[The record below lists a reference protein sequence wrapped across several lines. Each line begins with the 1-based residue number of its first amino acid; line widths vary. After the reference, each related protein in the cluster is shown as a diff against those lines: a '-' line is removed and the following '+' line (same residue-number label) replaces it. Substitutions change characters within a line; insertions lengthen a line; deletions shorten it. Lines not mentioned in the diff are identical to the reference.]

1 MDTDMGL
8 PPQEEKEQAVRM
20 RRFLMAA
27 GSSLM
32 VIALAVLCWWQG
44 ILDFIP
50 FLQATMAI
58 LFLIVFF
65 YAAFRTGWN
74 LRFSDPSLTLP
85 QIVTSVL
92 VISHLLYFAR
102 EARALFLLIYMVSFT
117 FGMFHLRTRQIFGI
131 AFFILAC
138 HASVISLLWK
148 FQPDQID
155 LHIELV
161 QWIVMTAVLSWFAG
175 MGSYL
180 SNIRHKLRCSNLELE
195 DALRTV
201 RSSEMELRQA
211 KDAAE
216 SANRAKGEFLA
227 NMSHEIRTPMN
238 AIIGM
243 TELALETKLDA
254 DQHEYLTTV
263 KTAAGALLTVIN
275 DVLDLS
281 KIEAGRLDLESID
294 FNPQETVKAVLGM
307 VVQSAREK
315 GLELLS
321 RIEPDVPDLL
331 YGDPGRV
338 RQVLLNLV
346 GNAIKFTEHGKV
358 EIRVSV
364 AEQEEETV
372 LLRFTVSDTGIGIAP
387 DKQRLL
393 FESFSQVDAST
404 TRRYG
409 GTGLGLAISRRLAQM
424 MRGRVWVESEPGVGS
439 RFFFTARFAV
449 PSIPPVAHT
458 EPTVQEQTW
467 SDAATSEPHRLKTP
481 RDSTLKIL
489 LAEDNPVNQL
499 LTIHILEKAGHT
511 VTLVGDGRQAL
522 EAVRRERFDLIL
534 MDVQMPILDG
544 LKTSEV
550 LRREERESGGNR
562 IPIIAMTAS
571 AMQGDRERCL
581 AAGMDDYVSKPIDMK
596 QLRVAMERAM
606 SRSTDTRGNG
616 PKPV

>member
-65 YAAFRTGWN
+65 YAAFRPGWN